1 MAGTTEDPCG
11 RETAENLARLS
22 FPAGLGPAAR
32 ARSAAS
38 HGSAEPFH
46 QRLGEAVASGV
57 AARIEFPGGTVARLV
72 ERVRFR
78 NGTEAVH
85 KVVYVEAEVHAE
97 VLASL
102 VGRALGARVPAVLQ
116 AGRREMYMELMTGRP
131 AVEVLWSLAQARPFL
146 ESWDGLLLGV
156 LDAAIDNRDRNAGNW
171 IISDGGEIAGIDHAA
186 VRTGEGRPG
195 PVAGTTEPGEGA
207 VRSPFAERW
216 LARRGDGGD
225 PEWIDNVVH
234 PADLDLW
241 IRAVHSLQPHFDQR
255 GYPEWW
261 RAITGRLRAIRT
273 HAKGP
278 QPWLATR
285 TRLNSRSQGPAA
297 RPSRRSPSPRRAR

>member
-102 VGRALGARVPAVLQ
+102 VGRALGARARSASGRSPRDVHGANDGAASGGSSLEPRSGTALPGIVGWAAARC
-116 AGRREMYMELMTGRP
+116 AGRGHR
-131 AVEVLWSLAQARPFL
+131 
-146 ESWDGLLLGV
+146 
-156 LDAAIDNRDRNAGNW
+156 
-171 IISDGGEIAGIDHAA
+171 
-186 VRTGEGRPG
+186 
-195 PVAGTTEPGEGA
+195 
-207 VRSPFAERW
+207 
-216 LARRGDGGD
+216 
-225 PEWIDNVVH
+225 
-234 PADLDLW
+234 
-241 IRAVHSLQPHFDQR
+241 
-255 GYPEWW
+255 
-261 RAITGRLRAIRT
+261 
-273 HAKGP
+273 
-278 QPWLATR
+278 
-285 TRLNSRSQGPAA
+285 
-297 RPSRRSPSPRRAR
+297 

>member
-102 VGRALGARVPAVLQ
+102 VGRALGAR
-116 AGRREMYMELMTGRP
+116 
-131 AVEVLWSLAQARPFL
+131 AR
-146 ESWDGLLLGV
+146 SASG
-156 LDAAIDNRDRNAGNW
+156 
-171 IISDGGEIAGIDHAA
+171 
-186 VRTGEGRPG
+186 
-195 PVAGTTEPGEGA
+195 
-207 VRSPFAERW
+207 RSPR
-216 LARRGDGGD
+216 D
-225 PEWIDNVVH
+225 VH
-234 PADLDLW
+234 
-241 IRAVHSLQPHFDQR
+241 RA
-255 GYPEWW
+255 
-261 RAITGRLRAIRT
+261 
-273 HAKGP
+273 
-278 QPWLATR
+278 
-285 TRLNSRSQGPAA
+285 N
-297 RPSRRSPSPRRAR
+297 